1 LICALLAGLIP
12 KEIAFSKGVRVSRM
26 KQITCSLALSF
37 WSLLGPLAL
46 AGFGPAAARADVGG
60 EVQAVLQ
67 ESLMHKA
74 TVGVDVIRLGAI
86 PADARDVYGHDAAIP
101 RIPASN
107 LKLATTSAALDHFGP
122 DFKFRTILFKH
133 GDDLVLIGDGDPTF
147 GDSEYLRKVG
157 WQVTTV
163 YEGWAAQLRKMNV
176 AAVHDVI
183 VDDGIF
189 DQEFFHPHWPADQ
202 LEQHYMA
209 QVAGMNLNENLIGL
223 IVEPTSAGA
232 RVNFS
237 LDPAT
242 QYVSVMNR
250 CLTGSRNSINLARQI
265 GTNTITMTGQTPG
278 RGAARVETTVHD
290 PPLYA
295 AQVLAETLAAGG
307 VKVIGQARRDRT
319 ARQQRIDAGA
329 AGAGQWAII
338 GIHETPISTVL
349 GRANK
354 DSVNLY
360 AESLCKRLGADLA
373 KSSGTW
379 QNGTAA
385 VAAFLKRVGISDSE
399 FQLDDGCGLSKENR
413 ISPHA
418 LATVLG
424 YDFAGKNHNT
434 FFDSLSVAG
443 VDGTLEHRFDA
454 PAFRDLRQR
463 VFGKS
468 GFVEG
473 VSTLS
478 GLLKAK
484 DNQWYAFSI
493 MMNGIPRG
501 SNSDI
506 KPLQERI
513 VRAIDNDAS
522 ASAAARP

>member
-1 LICALLAGLIP
+1 M
-12 KEIAFSKGVRVSRM
+12 RN
-26 KQITCSLALSF
+26 
-37 WSLLGPLAL
+37 
-46 AGFGPAAARADVGG
+46 
-60 EVQAVLQ
+60 
-67 ESLMHKA
+67 A
-74 TVGVDVIRLGAI
+74 TIGVDVIRLGTGTSTGLA
-86 PADARDVYGHDAAIP
+86 PADAREIYAHDSAIP
-101 RIPASN
+101 KIPASN

-122 DFKFRTILFKH
+122 DFKFRTILFRH
-133 GDDLVLIGDGDPTF
+133 GEDLVLIGDGDPTF
-147 GDSEYLRKVG
+147 GDSEYLKKVG

-163 YEGWAAQLRKMNV
+163 YEGWAAQLRKLNV
-176 AAVHDVI
+176 GAVRDVI
-183 VDDGIF
+183 VDDGVF

-202 LEQHYMA
+202 MDLHYMA
-209 QVAGMNLNENLIGL
+209 QVGGMNLNENLIDV

-242 QYVSVMNR
+242 QYVSVLNH
-250 CLTGSRNSINLARQI
+250 CLTGSRNEINLARQI
-265 GTNTITMTGQTPG
+265 GTNTITLKGQTPS
-278 RGAARVETTVHD
+278 RGTTRVETTIHD

-295 AQVLAETLAAGG
+295 AQVLAETLIAGG
-307 VKVIGQARRDRT
+307 VKVTGQARRDRT
-319 ARQQRIDAGA
+319 ARQQRIQAGDAGA
-329 AGAGQWAII
+329 AEWAII
-338 GIHETPISTVL
+338 GIHETPITTVL

-354 DSVNLY
+354 DSINLY

-385 VAAFLKRVGISDSE
+385 VGAFLKRVGVAEAE
-399 FQLDDGCGLSKENR
+399 FSLDDGCGLSKANR

-418 LATVLG
+418 LATVLS
-424 YDFAGKNHNT
+424 YDFAGKNHDA

-454 PAFRDLRQR
+454 PAMRDLRRR

-478 GLLKAK
+478 GLLKAR
-484 DNQWYAFSI
+484 DNNWYAFSI

-501 SNSDI
+501 SNPEI

-513 VRAIDNDAS
+513 VRAVDS
-522 ASAAARP
+522 L

>member
-1 LICALLAGLIP
+1 
-12 KEIAFSKGVRVSRM
+12 M
-26 KQITCSLALSF
+26 KQTTCSFALSF
-37 WSLLGPLAL
+37 CSLVASLILPV
-46 AGFGPAAARADVGG
+46 FGPTAARADVDG

-67 ESLMHKA
+67 DPLMRKA
-74 TVGVDVIRLGAI
+74 TVGVEVIRLGAT
-86 PADARDVYGHDAAIP
+86 PAETKEIYGHEAAVP

-133 GDDLVLIGDGDPTF
+133 GEDLVLIGDGDPTF

-176 AAVHDVI
+176 GAVHDVI
-183 VDDGIF
+183 VDDSIF
-189 DQEFFHPHWPADQ
+189 DQEFFHAHWPADQ

-209 QVAGMNLNENLIGL
+209 QVGGMNLNENLIGL
-223 IVEPTSAGA
+223 VVEPTSAGA

-250 CLTGSRNSINLARQI
+250 CLTGSRNSINIGRQI
-265 GTNTITMTGQTPG
+265 GTNTITLTGQTPA
-278 RGAARVETTVHD
+278 RGTARVETTIHD

-307 VKVIGQARRDRT
+307 VKVTGQTRRDRT
-319 ARQQRIDAGA
+319 ARQQRIGAGA
-329 AGAGQWAII
+329 AGATEWAII
-338 GIHETPISTVL
+338 GIHETPITTVL

-385 VAAFLKRVGISDSE
+385 VADFLKRVGIPESE

-418 LATVLG
+418 LATVLVF
-424 YDFAGKNHNT
+424 DFTGKNHDA
-434 FFDSLSVAG
+434 FFDSLSIAG
-443 VDGTLEHRFDA
+443 VDGTLEHRFEP

-484 DNQWYAFSI
+484 DNNWYAFSI
-493 MMNGIPRG
+493 MMNGIPKG
-501 SNSDI
+501 SNGDI
-506 KPLQERI
+506 KPMQERI
-513 VRAIDNDAS
+513 VRAIDTDTS
-522 ASAAARP
+522 APAAAARQ